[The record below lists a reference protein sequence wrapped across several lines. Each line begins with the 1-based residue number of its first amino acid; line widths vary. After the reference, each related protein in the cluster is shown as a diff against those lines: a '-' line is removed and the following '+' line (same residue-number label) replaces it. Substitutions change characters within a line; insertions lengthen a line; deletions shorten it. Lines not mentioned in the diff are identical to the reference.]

1 LKGTTSVQD
10 LYNKNK
16 SIYNNDRHK
25 YKDESN
31 KDESNKANTLKQNA
45 A

>member
-1 LKGTTSVQD
+1 MKGTTNVQD

-16 SIYNNDRHK
+16 RRDK
-25 YKDESN
+25 YEY

>member
-1 LKGTTSVQD
+1 MKGTTSVQD
-10 LYNKNK
+10 LYNKDK
-16 SIYNNDRHK
+16 SICNKDRHK
-25 YKDESN
+25 YEY

>member
-1 LKGTTSVQD
+1 MKGTTCVQD

-16 SIYNNDRHK
+16 SIYNNDRQNK
-25 YKDESN
+25 YEY